1 MPSDHSNTQADF
13 HPSSF
18 TVNGITYS
26 RPQPTYVGSIS
37 EAESFMPLEEEAIPR
52 PLTTPRPAFQPPR
65 APPQHAQPTRLSQ
78 AEVDRL
84 MASASIRRRPPQ
96 EQPLDFD
103 PNNLTISE
111 RVGLNDMGIH
121 RPRLYKRTG
130 DKS

>member
-1 MPSDHSNTQADF
+1 MPEINDHLNTHVFDS
-13 HPSSF
+13 SSF
-18 TVNGITYS
+18 VGGITYS
-26 RPQPTYVGSIS
+26 RPQSM
-37 EAESFMPLEEEAIPR
+37 AEAIQN
-52 PLTTPRPAFQPPR
+52 TPR

-84 MASASIRRRPPQ
+84 MASAGFRRRPPQ
-96 EQPLDFD
+96 EQSLDFD